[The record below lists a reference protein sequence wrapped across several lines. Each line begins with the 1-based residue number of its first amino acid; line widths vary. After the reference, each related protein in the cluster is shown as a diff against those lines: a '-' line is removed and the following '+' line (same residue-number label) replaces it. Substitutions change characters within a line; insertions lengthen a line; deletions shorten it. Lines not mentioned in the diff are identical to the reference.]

1 MLCSI
6 TGRQRYRDNV
16 TIVSLAASQLGDWSD
31 SSAQLRV
38 NAFLEVF
45 EKKQRVDRDRR
56 NQRDRE
62 QKIHRHGHVRPKLPN
77 RLFHAQFWSGRRRIV
92 TRFVFARRACAA
104 RPFESVASTDSLRNR
119 SNDRPVI
126 AQPYVPE

>member
-1 MLCSI
+1 
-6 TGRQRYRDNV
+6 V
-16 TIVSLAASQLGDWSD
+16 
-31 SSAQLRV
+31 RV

-56 NQRDRE
+56 NERDRE
-62 QKIHRHGHVRPKLPN
+62 QKIHRHGHIGPKLPN

-104 RPFESVASTDSLRNR
+104 RRFESARPTDSLRKR
-119 SNDRPVI
+119 SNDRPAIPCAPSPRSERNKKGPLRAGLFAVLSVA
-126 AQPYVPE
+126 AQ